1 MSAIPASILTDP
13 VARPSRGKVGMASL
27 IMMESCFFATFVVAY
42 LFYIGKSATGPQPRD
57 VLDLGPVIVNSIA
70 LFASSY
76 TAIRSFR
83 ALAAGAIRA
92 FEGWLLLTILLGG
105 YFIVGTGLEWYG
117 LITQHGLTITTNLFG
132 TTFYSLVG
140 FHAFHV
146 IVGLVCLTGILVLSL
161 RGHVK
166 PRDAGRVELVGWYW
180 HFVDAV
186 WVVVFTVVY
195 LVGRDGGTLTP

>member
-1 MSAIPASILTDP
+1 
-13 VARPSRGKVGMASL
+13 MASL